1 MNSLTIKKTL
11 TSILASI
18 CLVFCLFQT
27 PSFPH
32 VDQTPVFEK
41 PHSQEFLDVEQF
53 GDVQETTLYITRDKK
68 RFAKIE
74 LNFITK

>member
-18 CLVFCLFQT
+18 CLVICLFQT
-27 PSFPH
+27 PSFPE
-32 VDQTPVFEK
+32 VDKTPLFEN
-41 PHSQEFLDVEQF
+41 PHSHQLLEVEQY
-53 GDVQETTLYITRDKK
+53 GDIQETTLNITRDKK

-74 LNFITK
+74 LNFTTK